1 MHPKPFSYQCYAKQ
15 KITDRRRTA
24 IIAPPGSGKTRPIIE
39 GVNDLGGFSK
49 AILIVCSGS
58 AIPTWKRQIPL
69 WGQCPEY
76 RDDIHVVRG
85 NAGDRIDLW
94 EQAHETN
101 YGTYITNASVFLRD
115 YGHIQ
120 KINWHVILA
129 DEYHK
134 FMRRH
139 KGQTYKN
146 FKSLTRHTPILV
158 LATGSLVRKN
168 AAASFT
174 AFQLV
179 APKLWTSYWKF
190 VKMFCF
196 IDDSGFGQRV
206 FGVRNVEAFRE
217 VRDRHFAFIP
227 PEVVAEQ
234 LPKGRRI
241 GIPVEM
247 DKEQAKI
254 YRDLDEDMLSL
265 IGSGVIVA
273 STVLA
278 KITKQRQLLCCPRIL
293 SGAQEK
299 EKDQLGLGAAYATVV
314 EALEIQPHAILFVP
328 FRPAC
333 DYFKEDLEK
342 RGYTHVYIMR
352 GGLDEVEQQAIINDF
367 RRTKGIIVCTIAY
380 AESFDCESCDTSHFI
395 GYDLTVDQNEQAEGR
410 TRRAISEHKFV
421 TWNYYKYECGIDQHF
436 LQKLDTDSDNEKL
449 LLGTSDAYVRKLRGL
464 DDE

>member
-1 MHPKPFSYQCYAKQ
+1 MSLPAPFKYQEYARDKVIRL
-15 KITDRRRTA
+15 KRTA
-24 IIAPPGSGKTRPIIE
+24 VIAPPGAGKTRPIIE
-39 GVNDLGGFSK
+39 GVNALGGFSK
-49 AILIVCSGS
+49 AVLVVCSGS

-76 RDDIHVVRG
+76 QDNIHVVRG
-85 NAGDRIDLW
+85 TLGDRVDLW
-94 EQAHETN
+94 EQASDTQ

-115 YGHIQ
+115 YGHIS
-120 KINWHVILA
+120 KISWAVVIA

-146 FKSLTRHTPILV
+146 FKSFSRHTPILV

-179 APKLWTSYWKF
+179 APMRWTSYWKF

-196 IDDSGFGQRV
+196 VDDAGFGQRV
-206 FGVRNVEAFRE
+206 FGVKNVEAYRE
-217 VRDRHFAFIP
+217 VRDRYFAFIP

-234 LPKGRRI
+234 LPQGRRI

-247 DKEQAKI
+247 DKEQKKI
-254 YRDLDEDMLSL
+254 YEDLELDMLSL
-265 IGSGVIVA
+265 LDTGVIVA

-293 SGAQEK
+293 GDS
-299 EKDQLGLGAAYATVV
+299 LGLGAAYATVV
-314 EALEIQPHAILFVP
+314 EALEDQPHAILFVP

-333 DYFKEDLEK
+333 DHFRADLER
-342 RGYTHVYIMR
+342 RGYKNVYIMR
-352 GGLDEVEQQAIINDF
+352 GGLDEKDQQNIIDEF

-380 AESFDCESCDTSHFI
+380 AESFDCETCDTSHFI

-436 LQKLDTDSDNEKL
+436 LQKLDTDSDNERL
-449 LLGTSDAYVRKLRGL
+449 LLGTSDAYVRKLKGL